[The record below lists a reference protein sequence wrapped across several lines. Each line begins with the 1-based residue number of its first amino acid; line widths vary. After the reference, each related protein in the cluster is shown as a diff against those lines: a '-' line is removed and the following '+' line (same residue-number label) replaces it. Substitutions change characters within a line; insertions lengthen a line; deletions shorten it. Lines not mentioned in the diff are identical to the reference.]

1 MLNIIRRVLMIDDD
15 NEDYAIVKQMLM
27 QAQGAKYDLHWA
39 GSFHAGLAEIQS
51 DHYDAVLVDYDLGAR
66 TGLEIIRE
74 ANASG
79 YPSPFILYTGRGSYE
94 VDVDA
99 MSAGATMYLTKDEV
113 NPLLLERA
121 IRYAIEI
128 KQKEHKLRV
137 SEAQLQVTNDQLEG
151 ELIERKRAEQRI
163 AAEQAWFRITLAS
176 IGDAVITTDP
186 KGLVTSLNS
195 VAEHLTGW
203 SKKEAVGQPM

>member
-1 MLNIIRRVLMIDDD
+1 MQSIIRRVLMIDDD
-15 NEDYAIVKQMLM
+15 NEDYLIVKQMLM
-27 QAQGAKYDLHWA
+27 QAQGAKYNLHWA
-39 GSFHAGLAEIQS
+39 GSFHSGLEEIQS
-51 DHYDAVLVDYDLGAR
+51 DHYDAVLVDYDLGER

-79 YPSPFILYTGRGSYE
+79 YPSPFILYTGRGSYA
-94 VDVDA
+94 VDVEA
-99 MSAGATMYLTKDEV
+99 MKAGATMYLTKGEA

-128 KQKEHKLRV
+128 KQKEHQLR
-137 SEAQLQVTNDQLEG
+137 ENEEQLRNTNDQLKG

-186 KGLVTSLNS
+186 RGLVTSLNS
-195 VAEHLTGW
+195 VAE
-203 SKKEAVGQPM
+203 